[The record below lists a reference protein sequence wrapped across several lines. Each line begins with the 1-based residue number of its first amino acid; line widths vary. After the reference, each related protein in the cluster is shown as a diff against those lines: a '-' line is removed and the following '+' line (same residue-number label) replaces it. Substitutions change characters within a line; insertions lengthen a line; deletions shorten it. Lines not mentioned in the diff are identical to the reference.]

1 MAGALRVVLSFDR
14 LSFSKHRVRGSILH
28 RGRTMHVLHFWGT
41 QAVKCRRKKKNI
53 STSPPTS
60 VFYIYINV
68 NCTHPF
74 EIKMWNTKSLGRG
87 AKVVGTLRPFCKL
100 IRVLWDDAPAYEE
113 AFPHQRER
121 GPKRGIKLIY
131 SEAEQGLQT
140 IIQTLLINCHNCI
153 LLCVNG
159 ITNRFWMGWS
169 WLKIQGRNKHFFC
182 ICIF

>member
-1 MAGALRVVLSFDR
+1 MNWLALHVVLRSIVPFKS
-14 LSFSKHRVRGSILH
+14 SFSKHRVRGSILH

-60 VFYIYINV
+60 VFYMYINV

-74 EIKMWNTKSLGRG
+74 EIKTWNTKSLGRG
-87 AKVVGTLRPFCKL
+87 AKVVGTLRPFCML

-140 IIQTLLINCHNCI
+140 IIQTLLINSVIIAYCF
-153 LLCVNG
+153 V
-159 ITNRFWMGWS
+159 
-169 WLKIQGRNKHFFC
+169 
-182 ICIF
+182 

>member
-1 MAGALRVVLSFDR
+1 MNWLARCVSFLASIDCPLQILLLKTPCQR
-14 LSFSKHRVRGSILH
+14 KYPSQRSNNARAAFLGHTSSK
-28 RGRTMHVLHFWGT
+28 MPE
-41 QAVKCRRKKKNI
+41 KKKNI

-140 IIQTLLINCHNCI
+140 IIQTLLINSVIIAYCF
-153 LLCVNG
+153 V
-159 ITNRFWMGWS
+159 
-169 WLKIQGRNKHFFC
+169 
-182 ICIF
+182 

>member
-1 MAGALRVVLSFDR
+1 MAGVACRSSIDCPLQILLLKTPCQRKYPSQRSNNARAAFLGHTS
-14 LSFSKHRVRGSILH
+14 SK
-28 RGRTMHVLHFWGT
+28 MPE
-41 QAVKCRRKKKNI
+41 KKKNI

-113 AFPHQRER
+113 VFPHQRER

-140 IIQTLLINCHNCI
+140 IIQTLLINSVIIAYCF
-153 LLCVNG
+153 V
-159 ITNRFWMGWS
+159 
-169 WLKIQGRNKHFFC
+169 
-182 ICIF
+182 